1 MIRYTHTSMVARDVE
16 RLADFYTEVFGCVRL
31 SPPQDMAGE
40 ALSRGS
46 GIANAEVRGLWLRLP
61 GYEEN
66 APILELLQY
75 AETEARPVPRVNE
88 PGYSHISFD
97 VSDISATVEVV
108 LAAGGSRLG
117 EIADMDDENGVVTF
131 VYLRDPEGNIVELMR
146 ARDNTGA
153 DLTYQEQF

>member
-1 MIRYTHTSMVARDVE
+1 MVARDVE

-46 GIANAEVRGLWLRLP
+46 GIA
-61 GYEEN
+61 
-66 APILELLQY
+66 Y